1 LIPLQWNA
9 PDSSFEK
16 GSAYMI
22 LSFHPCIDA
31 DVNVIVAGR
40 APGSEENTLIKGADA
55 VILPQGVRQDL
66 YDLSRYH
73 CSRVFPNYDH
83 RFKHPGK
90 IGDTLLFRAVGIP
103 HPETH
108 IFRSVADYLKR
119 FPPEQARFPFSFPLV
134 LKGNYSGE
142 GRMVFK
148 IYDLEQLRTYLEQF
162 REMEK
167 SGTQGFIIQQWIDH
181 GGRDVRVVIIHE
193 RLSSYWRAQP
203 DPQQFLT
210 NISAG
215 GIIDQHSD
223 PNLLKKAEKI
233 AHRFCQHTGINLAG
247 IDVMF
252 DKNDRS
258 DQPLLLEINYWFGRR
273 FFGSSEVYYSILKEA
288 IKRWLASFDS
298 EWPKRIR

>member
-1 LIPLQWNA
+1 
-9 PDSSFEK
+9 
-16 GSAYMI
+16 MI

-40 APGSEENTLIKGADA
+40 APGSEEKTLIKGADA

-66 YDLSRYH
+66 YDLSRHH
-73 CSRVFPNYDH
+73 CSRVFPNYNQ

-90 IGDTLLFRAVGIP
+90 IGDTLLFRTVGIP
-103 HPETH
+103 HPKT
-108 IFRSVADYLKR
+108 FLFSSVADYLKR
-119 FPPEQARFPFSFPLV
+119 FPPEQARIPSSFPFI
-134 LKGNYSGE
+134 LKGNHSGE
-142 GRMVFK
+142 GQMVFK
-148 IYDLEQLRTYLEQF
+148 IHDLEQLQTYLEQL
-162 REMEK
+162 REMEN

-181 GGRDVRVVIIHE
+181 GGRDVRVVVLYDQ
-193 RLSSYWRAQP
+193 LSSYWRVQN

-210 NISAG
+210 NVSAG

-223 PNLLKKAEKI
+223 LNLLEKAENI
-233 AHRFCQHTGINLAG
+233 THLLCRHTGINLAG

-252 DKNDRS
+252 DKDDRS

-273 FFGSSEVYYSILKEA
+273 FFGSSKAFYVILKEA

>member
-1 LIPLQWNA
+1 
-9 PDSSFEK
+9 
-16 GSAYMI
+16 MI

-40 APGSEENTLIKGADA
+40 APGSEEKTLIRRADA
-55 VILPQGVRQDL
+55 VILSQGVRQDL
-66 YDLSRYH
+66 YDLARRH

-90 IGDTLLFRAVGIP
+90 IGDILLFRGAGIP
-103 HPETH
+103 HPETF
-108 IFRSVADYLKR
+108 IFRSVADYLTR
-119 FPPEQARFPFSFPLV
+119 FPPEHARFPFSFPLV

-142 GRMVFK
+142 GQMVFK
-148 IYDLEQLRTYLEQF
+148 VHEAEQMETYLEQF
-162 REMEK
+162 RAMEN
-167 SGTQGFIIQQWIDH
+167 SGTQGFIVQQWIDH
-181 GGRDVRVVIIHE
+181 GGRDVRVVIMHE
-193 RLSSYWRAQP
+193 RLSSYWRVQG

-210 NISAG
+210 NVSAG

-223 PNLLKKAEKI
+223 LNLLKKAEKM
-233 AHRFCQHTGINLAG
+233 AHRFCRHTGINLAG

-273 FFGSSEVYYSILKEA
+273 FFGSSEAYYAILKEA
-288 IKRWLASFDS
+288 IKRWLASFDF
-298 EWPKRIR
+298 EWPKRIH